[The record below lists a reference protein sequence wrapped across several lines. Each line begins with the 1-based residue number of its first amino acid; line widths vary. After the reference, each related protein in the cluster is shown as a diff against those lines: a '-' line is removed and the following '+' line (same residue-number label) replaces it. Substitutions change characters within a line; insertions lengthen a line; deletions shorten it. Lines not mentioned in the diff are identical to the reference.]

1 MANATLKS
9 LNVFLTER
17 LSSVALDIYGF
28 MEKSL
33 TDYQEEVNRTKQE
46 NQRLQRLLD
55 LVYKPEIRLHR
66 ADSRQIDLSTLEVCV
81 QDKQIQTACIPKEEP
96 DDTDNL
102 TQVVTFGENEENM
115 MPERLTQVETGGEHG
130 EYAAPHNP
138 TQVITDGEHTGHEE
152 RSQYE
157 QTPSSGYTKKN
168 KKFYCN
174 ICSLSFL
181 KRATVNLHL
190 AVHAGNGLLKSTGT
204 ELVCIDCGR
213 ESKSISQMISH
224 IKTHTGEKLFA
235 CPICGKGYKFKGN
248 MKVHM
253 QNHNEERRFGCDI
266 CGKRFHRS
274 FSLKSHLK
282 QRHMEYKAFG
292 CTQCS
297 QRFALLIEF
306 RQHMKNAHSITSA
319 RTTARLATLR
329 PKS

>member
-28 MEKSL
+28 MEKTL

-55 LVYKPEIRLHR
+55 LIYKPEIRLHR

-81 QDKQIQTACIPKEEP
+81 QDKQIQTAGIPKEEP

-102 TQVVTFGENEENM
+102 TPVVTVGENEENM
-115 MPERLTQVETGGEHG
+115 MPERLTQVDTGGEHG
-130 EYAAPHNP
+130 EYAAPHNA
-138 TQVITDGEHTGHEE
+138 TQVIIDGEHPGHEE
-152 RSQYE
+152 RSQ
-157 QTPSSGYTKKN
+157 QTPSSGYTKKK

-213 ESKSISQMISH
+213 ESKRISQMIRH
-224 IKTHTGEKLFA
+224 IRTHTGERLFA
-235 CPICGKGYKFKGN
+235 CSICGKRYKFKGN

-253 QNHNEERRFGCDI
+253 QSHEERRFGCDI

-274 FSLKSHLK
+274 FSLKRHLK
-282 QRHMEYKAFG
+282 HCHIDYKAFG

-297 QRFALLIEF
+297 ERFALVVEL
-306 RQHMKNAHSITSA
+306 RQHMKKAHRITSA
-319 RTTARLATLR
+319 TTTARLATLR